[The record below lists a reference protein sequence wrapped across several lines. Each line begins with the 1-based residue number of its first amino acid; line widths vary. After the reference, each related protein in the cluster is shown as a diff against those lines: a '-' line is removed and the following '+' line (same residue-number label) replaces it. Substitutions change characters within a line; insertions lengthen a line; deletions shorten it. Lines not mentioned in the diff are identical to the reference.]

1 MVDKREAFL
10 FFLRRGLSGKPYTGR
25 VGFPLTRDAWQ
36 ELFEMA
42 RVQAVTGLFVDGVAC
57 TSLRPDRD
65 LWEQWVAHL
74 FYIEQMNER
83 IAKRGEEWVSRLA
96 EAGIRAAVFKGSSV
110 AAWYPNPLHRSF
122 GDIDI
127 VVEEDWG
134 KVEELLRAEK
144 VTYQNERGDLI
155 VHEAGLT
162 AVELHPRREYLYNP
176 VTDARLQ
183 ALLKGGISNELY
195 LVCLI
200 VHLRRHFL
208 TYGIGLKQ
216 VCDVV
221 MMLRNARLDREEVAR
236 MLHRLR
242 MERFSRTLFGFI
254 DMYLEGCAAYPLT
267 PVFRDTDMDLLRK
280 VVFGDGYLLKLALE
294 ERGRQSRFPL
304 CRIMRHAW
312 FWTKRGIRLGR
323 MMPGEAGCFL
333 LHQVVWR
340 MKPAACIHKD

>member
-25 VGFPLTRDAWQ
+25 VGFLLTRDAWQ

-57 TSLRPDRD
+57 TSLRPDWD

-134 KVEELLRAEK
+134 KVEELLRTEK
-144 VTYQNERGDLI
+144 VSYQNERGDLI

-216 VCDVV
+216 
-221 MMLRNARLDREEVAR
+221 
-236 MLHRLR
+236 
-242 MERFSRTLFGFI
+242 
-254 DMYLEGCAAYPLT
+254 